1 MQEKIKII
9 VSKLE
14 FLKDPRSLGLIAFGV
29 IVLLVTYSGIKVAQ
43 DNYDLAKKISVQQQ
57 KNDVAKLENEN
68 LKLSNQYYQTDQ
80 YLELAARRQ
89 FGRALPGE
97 RMYMIPDDVALRF
110 TADPPEAPKTQSNAG
125 STPVS
130 KQPKFVQNI
139 NAWIDFMSK

>member
-110 TADPPEAPKTQSNAG
+110 TADPPEVPKTQSNAG

-130 KQPKFVQNI
+130 RQPKFVQNI